1 MFSKMEYDPI
11 LNWNCRNADPAPEEF
26 KRKLPLRNKKQRKPV
41 AVQSLSMDDG
51 LNKNPRNFPSLTQ
64 RLELQKCR
72 ETKLD
77 TENPKYIT
85 SLKYSIKENYNR
97 WNLPSFIEVVNSTTK
112 EKAMMPIDFITEP
125 EVVIKNENN
134 FWKLKK
140 REEHGYILKAGGT
153 QVTIPF
159 EGITAFPNH
168 GKNRQEQQDDI
179 QELTDGMSRLRLKN
193 KIKKKKIVKLQQKLE
208 ASQRKIAILKSYNM
222 ELEAGRKL

>member
-26 KRKLPLRNKKQRKPV
+26 KRKLPLRKKQRKPV
-41 AVQSLSMDDG
+41 AVQSFSMDDG

-72 ETKLD
+72 QTKLD

-85 SLKYSIKENYNR
+85 SLKYSINENFNR
-97 WNLPSFIEVVNSTTK
+97 WKLPSFIEVVNSTTM
-112 EKAMMPIDFITEP
+112 EKAMMPIDFITQP
-125 EVVIKNENN
+125 EGVIKNENN

-168 GKNRQEQQDDI
+168 IKNRQEEQDDI
-179 QELTDGMSRLRLKN
+179 QQLTDGMSRLRIKN

-208 ASQRKIAILKSYNM
+208 ASQRKIAILRSYNV
-222 ELEAGRKL
+222 ELESGRKL

>member
-1 MFSKMEYDPI
+1 MEYDPI

-26 KRKLPLRNKKQRKPV
+26 KRKLPLRKKQRKPV

-51 LNKNPRNFPSLTQ
+51 LKKNPRNFPSLTP

-77 TENPKYIT
+77 TENPKFIT
-85 SLKYSIKENYNR
+85 SLKYSIKQNYNR
-97 WNLPSFIEVVNSTTK
+97 WKLPSFIEVVSSTTM
-112 EKAMMPIDFITEP
+112 EKVMMPIKFITQQ
-125 EVVIKNENN
+125 EVVIKNEIN

-140 REEHGYILKAGGT
+140 REEHGYILKAGST

-168 GKNRQEQQDDI
+168 VKNKQEEQDDI
-179 QELTDGMSRLRLKN
+179 QELMDGMSRLRIKN

-208 ASQRKIAILKSYNM
+208 ASQRKIAILRSYKV

>member
-1 MFSKMEYDPI
+1 MRPNFKLELQKRRPSTRGVQKK
-11 LNWNCRNADPAPEEF
+11 AAPQEETTETSSSSIF
-26 KRKLPLRNKKQRKPV
+26 VNRRPSQ
-41 AVQSLSMDDG
+41 G

-85 SLKYSIKENYNR
+85 SLKYSIKENFNR
-97 WNLPSFIEVVNSTTK
+97 WKLPSFIEVVNSTTM
-112 EKAMMPIDFITEP
+112 EKAMMPIDFITQP
-125 EVVIKNENN
+125 EGVIKNENN

-140 REEHGYILKAGGT
+140 REEQGYILKAGGT

-168 GKNRQEQQDDI
+168 VKNRQEEQDDI
-179 QELTDGMSRLRLKN
+179 QQLTDGMSRLRIKN
-193 KIKKKKIVKLQQKLE
+193 KIKR
-208 ASQRKIAILKSYNM
+208 RKS
-222 ELEAGRKL
+222 

>member
-26 KRKLPLRNKKQRKPV
+26 KRKLPLRKKQRKPL
-41 AVQSLSMDDG
+41 AVQSLSIDDG
-51 LNKNPRNFPSLTQ
+51 LNNNPRNFPSLTQ

-85 SLKYSIKENYNR
+85 SLKYSIKENFNR
-97 WNLPSFIEVVNSTTK
+97 WKLPSFIEVVNSTTM
-112 EKAMMPIDFITEP
+112 EKAMMPIDFITQP
-125 EVVIKNENN
+125 EGVIKNENN

-168 GKNRQEQQDDI
+168 VKNRQEEQDDI
-179 QELTDGMSRLRLKN
+179 QQLTDGMSRLRIKN

-208 ASQRKIAILKSYNM
+208 ASQRKIAILRSYNV
-222 ELEAGRKL
+222 ELESGRKL

>member
-1 MFSKMEYDPI
+1 MEYDPI

-26 KRKLPLRNKKQRKPV
+26 KRKLPLRKKQRKPV

-51 LNKNPRNFPSLTQ
+51 LNKNPRKFPSLTQ

-77 TENPKYIT
+77 TENPKYLT

-97 WNLPSFIEVVNSTTK
+97 WKLASFIEVVNSTTM
-112 EKAMMPIDFITEP
+112 EKAMMPIDFITQP
-125 EVVIKNENN
+125 EVVIMNEHN

-140 REEHGYILKAGGT
+140 REEYGYILKAGRT

-159 EGITAFPNH
+159 EGITAFPKH
-168 GKNRQEQQDDI
+168 VKNRKEEQDHI
-179 QELTDGMSRLRLKN
+179 QQLTDGMSRLRIKN

-208 ASQRKIAILKSYNM
+208 ASQRKIAILRSYNV

>member
-1 MFSKMEYDPI
+1 
-11 LNWNCRNADPAPEEF
+11 
-26 KRKLPLRNKKQRKPV
+26 
-41 AVQSLSMDDG
+41 MDDG

-97 WNLPSFIEVVNSTTK
+97 WKLPSFIEVVNSTTM
-112 EKAMMPIDFITEP
+112 EKAMMPIDFITQP

-134 FWKLKK
+134 FWILKK
-140 REEHGYILKAGGT
+140 REENGYILKAGGT

-159 EGITAFPNH
+159 EGITVFPNH
-168 GKNRQEQQDDI
+168 VRNRQEEQDDI
-179 QELTDGMSRLRLKN
+179 QQLTDRMSRLRIKN

-208 ASQRKIAILKSYNM
+208 ASQRKIAILRSYNV